1 MQQRERE
8 MREFRERD
16 RRERERVD
24 FRERERRDGGG
35 GERTFTFPPSS
46 RGDEPSSRPSTSSN
60 SLKPPGDP
68 SQGSG
73 VGQKRPLSSPSA
85 SASTASFRPP
95 GPPGFAGLGPM
106 AATPKLPPVPGT
118 TNTGGVGGGCTLG
131 GSVENQAGKEA
142 TADTSP
148 FRATSMVPAPPDSRE
163 SKPPNM
169 AYYRSSTGGAHTKSS
184 SSSSNHQRSH
194 SGHHLPHHSGVG
206 TPHGDD
212 EDYIQQREREAFLE
226 RITERGLIFP
236 DDYSGDMAS
245 LPGEY
250 RKEGLDWYAMFN
262 PRMKSV
268 RQVMGRGGPLG
279 VVKKGG
285 LDVDLVHTLIHESV
299 VCCVRFS
306 HDGKSLATGCNRT
319 VQIYDTRTG
328 QKMCVLM
335 DDSVSRQGDLYIRS
349 VCFSP
354 DGALLATGAEDKI
367 VRVWDIA
374 KRRIH
379 AAFDGHQQEIYSL
392 EFSFDGRLVV
402 SGSGDKTVR
411 IWDLVTNDC
420 TVLTISD
427 IVPAPN
433 PPSELNGTD
442 KEGQGDG
449 MDVDSSDDKAGVDSE
464 KQVQQ
469 SSNANSQ
476 DAGVTSVGIS
486 PDARF
491 VAAGSLDHAVRVW
504 EVKSTAIP
512 GTNPPKFLRT
522 GTLVERLR
530 GHGDSVYS
538 VAFTPD
544 GRGLVSGSLDRTI
557 RYWDLSHLGIVGT
570 TGKTNGSPSKSSS
583 SLPTSSPARE
593 GNKELNHPGYIG
605 LALCTKVFAGHK
617 DYVLS
622 VSVSGDGQWVVS
634 GSKDRG
640 VQWWD
645 LGSVGRGGGSP
656 TNGAVASRAVGD
668 SAEEGAQSDIGSEVV
683 VRERREGRE
692 DDCACLLQGHKNSV
706 ISIDLSPAGGLLATG
721 SGDWQARIWSYKTVT

>member
-1 MQQRERE
+1 EIDNLVQELGLVKKQRDEFEGKVHSQVNELNIIRQALYDLETQHGKVRQRFEEELGRVRE
-8 MREFRERD
+8 EL
-16 RRERERVD
+16 RVV
-24 FRERERRDGGG
+24 R
-35 GERTFTFPPSS
+35 S
-46 RGDEPSSRPSTSSN
+46 GDEPSSRPSTSSN

-106 AATPKLPPVPGT
+106 AATPKLPPVPG
-118 TNTGGVGGGCTLG
+118 
-131 GSVENQAGKEA
+131 KEA

-169 AYYRSSTGGAHTKSS
+169 AYYRSST
-184 SSSSNHQRSH
+184 
-194 SGHHLPHHSGVG
+194 
-206 TPHGDD
+206 
-212 EDYIQQREREAFLE
+212 AFLE

-262 PRMKSV
+262 PRMKS
-268 RQVMGRGGPLG
+268 
-279 VVKKGG
+279 KGG

-306 HDGKSLATGCNRT
+306 HDGKYLATGCNRT

-328 QKMCVLM
+328 QKTCVLM

-367 VRVWDIA
+367 VRVWDIG

-433 PPSELNGTD
+433 
-442 KEGQGDG
+442 
-449 MDVDSSDDKAGVDSE
+449 
-464 KQVQQ
+464 
-469 SSNANSQ
+469 ANSQ

-504 EVKSTAIP
+504 E
-512 GTNPPKFLRT
+512 FLRT

-557 RYWDLSHLGIVGT
+557 RTGT
-570 TGKTNGSPSKSSS
+570 FHTSVSWVPPGKPMVPLQS
-583 SLPTSSPARE
+583 
-593 GNKELNHPGYIG
+593 NKELNHPGYIG

-634 GSKDRG
+634 GSKDRAARTEKG
-640 VQWWD
+640 
-645 LGSVGRGGGSP
+645 GRMIAP
-656 TNGAVASRAVGD
+656 VFCRAT
-668 SAEEGAQSDIGSEVV
+668 
-683 VRERREGRE
+683 
-692 DDCACLLQGHKNSV
+692 KNSV

-721 SGDWQARIWSYKTVT
+721 SGDWQARICEFCSECLL